1 MIFWAKLP
9 KHCVEFSSNYRYN
22 SYPLLTYRR
31 TLIFRQL
38 VLLCILLPI
47 LFGNACSTKP
57 TYPDLR
63 DSHDSKFQA
72 ELDAALANRPLFW
85 QKVKKR
91 DLSVVVADITDLEH
105 PKVAWYNP
113 DLMLYAASLPKIAIA
128 LGALVE
134 IDLGNLD
141 LDDELHRQLV
151 NMIKRSS
158 NNDASAV
165 LNKVGIERLQQI
177 LQDERYG
184 KLYDPD
190 YGGGLWVGKPYSKAV
205 AAQRDPLH
213 NISHGATAM
222 QGARFYYGV
231 INGTILNQR
240 HLPLLKEMFGKPA
253 IKHKFV
259 KGLEGRE
266 GLEIYRKSGTWG
278 NFHSDSGVFVR
289 DQVTYI
295 AVAISQ
301 NLSVGSKTETGIQIV
316 DDLMLERAA
325 RRKPN

>member
-1 MIFWAKLP
+1 MFRQPSLLFI
-9 KHCVEFSSNYRYN
+9 
-22 SYPLLTYRR
+22 LLT
-31 TLIFRQL
+31 
-38 VLLCILLPI
+38 I
-47 LFGNACSTKP
+47 LFVNACSKEP

-63 DSHDSKFQA
+63 DSHDPELQT
-72 ELDAALANRPLFW
+72 ELDAALADHTVFW
-85 QKVKKR
+85 EGVKKR

-105 PKVAWYNP
+105 PQVAWYNP
-113 DLMLYAASLPKIAIA
+113 DMMLYAASMPKIAIA

-134 IDLGNLD
+134 IDLGNLE
-141 LDDELHRQLV
+141 LNDELHQQLV

-158 NNDASAV
+158 NSDATAV
-165 LNKVGIERLQQI
+165 LNKVGVERLSEI

-190 YGGGLWVGKPYSKAV
+190 YGGGLWVGKSYGKDSAV
-205 AAQRDPLH
+205 QRDPLH
-213 NISHGATAM
+213 NLSHGASAM
-222 QGARFYYGV
+222 QAARFYYGV
-231 INGTILNQR
+231 MNSTILNQKYM
-240 HLPLLKEMFGKPA
+240 PLFKEMFGKPG

-295 AVAISQ
+295 VVIIRQ
-301 NLSVGSKTETGIQIV
+301 NLQLESEMVTDIRVI

-325 RRKPN
+325 RRKPD

>member
-1 MIFWAKLP
+1 
-9 KHCVEFSSNYRYN
+9 
-22 SYPLLTYRR
+22 LTE
-31 TLIFRQL
+31 
-38 VLLCILLPI
+38 PI
-47 LFGNACSTKP
+47 
-57 TYPDLR
+57 YPDLR

-72 ELDAALANRPLFW
+72 ELDAVLAKRPLFW

-113 DLMLYAASLPKIAIA
+113 DLMLYAASMPKIAIA

-134 IDLGNLD
+134 IDLGNLE
-141 LDDELHRQLV
+141 LDDELHRQLI

-190 YGGGLWVGKPYSKAV
+190 YGGGLWVGKPYSKEV
-205 AAQRDPLH
+205 ATKRDPLH

-240 HLPLLKEMFGKPA
+240 HLPLLKEMFGKSA

-325 RRKPN
+325 RRKPD